1 MIVIGGQERH
11 CVPRTNPT
19 QGPRAANY
27 KDKTM
32 KLFATTATFVLL
44 STGLS
49 LAAVDTNALIDSL
62 QSQGYTRIEVKNG
75 LSQVKIE
82 AIRGTEKVEVVYDKE
97 TGAVLKS
104 ETETVQPGD
113 DVAAGVSI
121 ETRDEDFL
129 DDDSSDES
137 MDDVNDDANDD
148 AGDDSSDDGS
158 NDSGDDDGGDS
169 GDDNGGDDNG
179 GDDSGGDDN
188 GGDDSGGDDS
198 GGDDS
203 GGDEGDDD

>member
-19 QGPRAANY
+19 HGPRAANY

-32 KLFATTATFVLL
+32 KLFATTAAFVLL

-62 QSQGYTRIEVKNG
+62 QSQGYTRIEVKKG

-137 MDDVNDDANDD
+137 MDDASDDVNDDANDD
-148 AGDDSSDDGS
+148 SGDDSSDDGS
-158 NDSGDDDGGDS
+158 NDSGDD
-169 GDDNGGDDNG
+169 NGGVDNG

-198 GGDDS
+198 GGD
-203 GGDEGDDD
+203 EGDDD

>member
-32 KLFATTATFVLL
+32 KLFATTAAFVLL

-62 QSQGYTRIEVKNG
+62 QSQGYTRIEVKKG

-137 MDDVNDDANDD
+137 MDDASDDVNDDANDD
-148 AGDDSSDDGS
+148 SGDDSSDDGS
-158 NDSGDDDGGDS
+158 NDS

-198 GGDDS
+198 GGD
-203 GGDEGDDD
+203 EGDDD

>member
-19 QGPRAANY
+19 HGPRAANY

-32 KLFATTATFVLL
+32 KLFATTAAFVLL

-113 DVAAGVSI
+113 DLAAGISI

-129 DDDSSDES
+129 DDDSSDDF

-148 AGDDSSDDGS
+148 SVDDSSDDGS
-158 NDSGDDDGGDS
+158 HDSGDDDGGDDNE
-169 GDDNGGDDNG
+169 GDDN
-179 GDDSGGDDN
+179 
-188 GGDDSGGDDS
+188 GGDDS

>member
-1 MIVIGGQERH
+1 MIVIGRQERH
-11 CVPRTNPT
+11 YVPRTNPT
-19 QGPRAANY
+19 HGPRAANY

-32 KLFATTATFVLL
+32 KLFATTAAFVLL

-113 DVAAGVSI
+113 DVAAGISI

-129 DDDSSDES
+129 DDDSSDDF

-148 AGDDSSDDGS
+148 SVDDSSDDGS
-158 NDSGDDDGGDS
+158 HDSGDDDGGDDNE
-169 GDDNGGDDNG
+169 GDDN
-179 GDDSGGDDN
+179 
-188 GGDDSGGDDS
+188 GGDDS